1 LQRCAAAVPRKR
13 VFQLGLAMTLP
24 EHIWFA
30 AREGDLDTIRAYFE
44 DDSDGARDVDDVF
57 ENVNNLTPLIQCA
70 RGNDLRHLT
79 LEHVEVARYL
89 LSRGASIDEK
99 TLQGQTALLASC
111 YTSGGTVAEMVELLL
126 SAGADP
132 NARNIVD
139 RTAISAHMVYC
150 ETPSLECVTSLLR
163 AGASLDRV
171 YIENAFEYHSSEF
184 SPAMRAL
191 VAGVRRAG
199 SFKSYCREPHREVLL
214 LRGLAMRGHLMP
226 RRRTRGTAEWT
237 AAVAFLARLGDNGV
251 VWNVLSF
258 WRDAGA
264 RRTKTV

>member
-1 LQRCAAAVPRKR
+1 MSHRRRECAAQSAEQAPISRLHSGCAAPPQR
-13 VFQLGLAMTLP
+13 IRRLSRRRASAARFSTRLAMTLP

-57 ENVNNLTPLIQCA
+57 ENINNLTPLIQCA

-99 TLQGQTALLASC
+99 GEEGGQTALLIAC
-111 YTSGGTVAEMVELLL
+111 YTSFGTVTEMVSLLL

-132 NARNIVD
+132 NTRNNFG
-139 RTAISAHMVYC
+139 RTPLNAHVMFC
-150 ETPSLECVTSLLR
+150 QTPSVECVTALLR

-171 YIENAFEYHSSEF
+171 LVNHGHEYAFEE
-184 SPAMRAL
+184 AL
-191 VAGVRRAG
+191 SRI
-199 SFKSYCREPHREVLL
+199 LMMN
-214 LRGLAMRGHLMP
+214 LRHGKYSGP
-226 RRRTRGTAEWT
+226 P
-237 AAVAFLARLGDNGV
+237 
-251 VWNVLSF
+251 
-258 WRDAGA
+258 
-264 RRTKTV
+264 

>member
-1 LQRCAAAVPRKR
+1 MHPLEIVA
-13 VFQLGLAMTLP
+13 
-24 EHIWFA
+24 A

-44 DDSDGARDVDDVF
+44 DDSDGARDVNDGCEDTVDT
-57 ENVNNLTPLIQCA
+57 LLMCCA
-70 RGNDLRHLT
+70 VGNDDELNLGN
-79 LEHVEVARYL
+79 VEVARYL
-89 LSRGASIDEK
+89 LSRGASVDEK
-99 TLQGQTALLASC
+99 SPQAQGQTALLIAC
-111 YTSGGTVAEMVELLL
+111 YTSFGTVTEMVSLLL

-132 NARNIVD
+132 NARNNFG
-139 RTAISAHMVYC
+139 RTPLNAHVMFC
-150 ETPSLECVTSLLR
+150 QTPSVECVTALLR

-171 YIENAFEYHSSEF
+171 RYENTFEEVHSPDSDDEPETREIF
-184 SPAMRAL
+184 WPAMRAL

-258 WRDAGA
+258 WRAA
-264 RRTKTV
+264 N

>member
-1 LQRCAAAVPRKR
+1 
-13 VFQLGLAMTLP
+13 MIP
-24 EHIWFA
+24 ENVGDA
-30 AREGDLDTIRAYFE
+30 ARDGDLETVRAYFE
-44 DDSDGARDVDDVF
+44 DDSDGARDVDGICEGISAV
-57 ENVNNLTPLIQCA
+57 TPLMRCA
-70 RGNDLRHLT
+70 RGNDQLT
-79 LEHVEVARYL
+79 LGNVEVARYL
-89 LSRGASIDEK
+89 LSRGASIDKK

-171 YIENAFEYHSSEF
+171 YIENAFEYHFSEF

-191 VAGVRRAG
+191 VAGVRRAA
-199 SFKSYCREPHREVLL
+199 SFKNYCREPHREVLM

-264 RRTKTV
+264 RRTKIV

>member
-1 LQRCAAAVPRKR
+1 MIPAEIGA
-13 VFQLGLAMTLP
+13 
-24 EHIWFA
+24 A
-30 AREGDLDTIRAYFE
+30 AREGDLDTIRAYFD
-44 DDSDGARDVDDVF
+44 DDSDGVRDVNDVC
-57 ENVNNLTPLIQCA
+57 EDTVDTLLMCCA
-70 RGNDLRHLT
+70 VGNDDELNLGN
-79 LEHVEVARYL
+79 VEVARYL
-89 LSRGASIDEK
+89 LSRGASIDKKCSEG
-99 TLQGQTALLASC
+99 GQTALLIAC
-111 YTSGGTVAEMVELLL
+111 YTSFGTVTEMVSLLL

-132 NARNIVD
+132 NTRNNFG
-139 RTAISAHMVYC
+139 RTPLNAHVMFC
-150 ETPSLECVTSLLR
+150 QTPSVECVTALLR

-171 YIENAFEYHSSEF
+171 RYENSFEESHSPDSDDEPETREIF
-184 SPAMRAL
+184 WPAMRAL

-199 SFKSYCREPHREVLL
+199 SFKSYCREPHREVLM

>member
-1 LQRCAAAVPRKR
+1 MHPLEIVA
-13 VFQLGLAMTLP
+13 
-24 EHIWFA
+24 A

-44 DDSDGARDVDDVF
+44 DDSDGARDVNDGCEDTVDTLLMRCAAGDGD
-57 ENVNNLTPLIQCA
+57 ELNL
-70 RGNDLRHLT
+70 G
-79 LEHVEVARYL
+79 HVEVARYL

-99 TLQGQTALLASC
+99 SPQAQGQTALLIAC
-111 YTSGGTVAEMVELLL
+111 YTSFGTVTEMVSLLL

-132 NARNIVD
+132 NARNNFG
-139 RTAISAHMVYC
+139 RTPLNAHVMFSQ
-150 ETPSLECVTSLLR
+150 TPSVDCVTALLR

-171 YIENAFEYHSSEF
+171 LVNHGHEYAFEEALSPDSDDEPETREIF
-184 SPAMRAL
+184 WPAMRAL
-191 VAGVRRAG
+191 AAGVRRAG
-199 SFKSYCREPHREVLL
+199 SFKSYCREPHREVLM

-264 RRTKTV
+264 WGTKTV

>member
-1 LQRCAAAVPRKR
+1 MIPAEIGA
-13 VFQLGLAMTLP
+13 
-24 EHIWFA
+24 A
-30 AREGDLDTIRAYFE
+30 AREGDLDTIRAYFD
-44 DDSDGARDVDDVF
+44 DDSDGVRDVNDVC
-57 ENVNNLTPLIQCA
+57 EDTVDTLLMCCA
-70 RGNDLRHLT
+70 VGNDDELNLGN
-79 LEHVEVARYL
+79 VEVARYL
-89 LSRGASIDEK
+89 LSRGASIDKKCSEG
-99 TLQGQTALLASC
+99 GQTALLIAC
-111 YTSGGTVAEMVELLL
+111 YTSFGTVTEMVSLLL

-132 NARNIVD
+132 NTRNNFG
-139 RTAISAHMVYC
+139 RTPLNAHVMFC
-150 ETPSLECVTSLLR
+150 QTPSVECVTALLR

-171 YIENAFEYHSSEF
+171 RYENSFEESHSPDSDDEPETREIF
-184 SPAMRAL
+184 WPAMRAL

-199 SFKSYCREPHREVLL
+199 SFKSYCREPHREVLM

-258 WRDAGA
+258 WRDDGA